1 MNRLHDKR
9 DAQPGP
15 VAALAVLEPGAEP
28 LPGYQLVEPIGKGG
42 FGEVWKCEVSGGLFK
57 AIKFVR
63 DAATGGFRNAAAQE
77 LEALQWIKGIRH
89 PFLLSIER
97 IELLPRDADGN
108 HVLVLVMELAD
119 QNLFDL
125 YESSLAHGQTASG
138 GGQPGIA
145 RPLLL
150 SLLREVAEVLDL
162 MNVQYDLQHLD
173 IKPHNVFLVGAHAK
187 VGDFGLVAGLGGSA
201 TSQGGLTPLYAA
213 PERLRGT
220 WSRTTDQYSLAIVY
234 QQMLTGQT
242 PYRASSPSQ
251 LARLHQAGTPD
262 LTGLTPDDQ
271 AVLTR
276 ALARDPAARFPTCGD
291 FVEALVR
298 GERLPGPSAWLSP
311 AAASGSGLFPRIP
324 GRSGVVAAVVPS
336 AGAVTRYVAADPA
349 RSTPVEFLPGYQ
361 LVACREQTALYDLW
375 TVRDPAGR
383 ERLAHW
389 LLQPIDPPARLI
401 ADLERLCHPGLAR
414 TEVVVSPTRRLVLLG
429 DPAGETLRDR
439 LEASLADGL
448 PGVPR
453 DALLRWLEPVAE
465 ALDWLHTEVK
475 TTHLALTPSS
485 VALRGREAVLREAG
499 LIPWIWLPQRK
510 SAAALAGRYAA
521 PETAVPGGGEPASD
535 QYSLAIVYVEAVTG
549 VHPRRGRGPA
559 ALKAA
564 PDLDLV
570 PARER
575 PVLAR
580 ALDDDP
586 AARYPSCRAFLD
598 ALVAAAQ
605 DSTPFD
611 LPPVVPV
618 AVLRGEAAPPEGP
631 GPDRAALLAPVVQKL
646 AGEVQVRQAGGVS
659 YRVLPSGVWECSY
672 PIQFVLSTL
681 PLKLEGFRHQW
692 NGRKMPS
699 PDPDTHVIHLI
710 VKLPRRSL
718 FQLACPEGGIEIVV
732 RLVTLDYAES
742 RTREAHIVLRPV
754 GGNIP
759 EARKLLEK
767 QGPRLIASLRTYI
780 HPAPEQRGEP
790 RWPFDHP
797 VVVWT
802 EAAGGWASRPARG
815 VDLSRGGVRLAVAE
829 AVEPE
834 VVYVEFPTWKE
845 LAGLALRARV
855 RRQFDRE
862 GSFEYGLSFE

>member
-1 MNRLHDKR
+1 VNRLHDKR
-9 DAQPGP
+9 DVPPGP
-15 VAALAVLEPGAEP
+15 VTALEPGAEP
-28 LPGYQLVEPIGKGG
+28 LPGYQLVEPLGKGG

-97 IELLPRDADGN
+97 IELLPCDAEGGR
-108 HVLVLVMELAD
+108 VLVLVMELAD
-119 QNLFDL
+119 QSLNDL
-125 YESSLAHGQTASG
+125 YESSVAQ
-138 GGQPGIA
+138 GQPGIA

-162 MNVQYDLQHLD
+162 MSVQYDLQHLD

-187 VGDFGLVAGLGGSA
+187 VGDFGLVAGLGGNTTA
-201 TSQGGLTPLYAA
+201 QGGLTPLYAA

-242 PYRASSPSQ
+242 PYRSPSPSQ
-251 LARLHQAGTPD
+251 LARMHQTGTPD
-262 LTGLTPDDQ
+262 LSALSPDDR
-271 AVLTR
+271 AVLIR

-311 AAASGSGLFPRIP
+311 AAASGSGLFPRVP

-361 LVACREQTALYDLW
+361 LVACQEQTALYDLW

-389 LLQPIDPPARLI
+389 LLQPIDPPPRLI

-439 LEASLADGL
+439 LEACQADGL

-453 DALLRWLEPVAE
+453 DALFRWLEPIAE
-465 ALDWLHTEVK
+465 ALDWLHAEAK
-475 TTHLALTPSS
+475 TTHLGLTPSS
-485 VALRGREAVLREAG
+485 VVLHGGEAVLREAG
-499 LIPWIWLPQRK
+499 LIPWIWLPLRK
-510 SAAALAGRYAA
+510 TAAALAGRYAA
-521 PETAVPGGGEPASD
+521 PETTIPGGGEPASD
-535 QYSLAIVYVEAVTG
+535 QYSLALVYVEAVTG
-549 VHPRRGRGPA
+549 VHPRRGRGLA
-559 ALKAA
+559 ALKAP
-564 PDLDLV
+564 PDLDLF

-586 AARYPSCRAFLD
+586 DARFPSCRAFLD
-598 ALVAAAQ
+598 ALAAATQ
-605 DSTPFD
+605 DSTPRD

-618 AVLRGEAAPPEGP
+618 AVLRGQATPPDGP
-631 GPDRAALLAPVVQKL
+631 PPPDRAALLTPVVQKL
-646 AGEVQVRQAGGVS
+646 AGEVEVRQAGGVS
-659 YRVLPSGVWECSY
+659 YRVLPGGDWECTY
-672 PIQFVLSTL
+672 PVQFVLSTL
-681 PLKLEGFRHQW
+681 PLKVEGFRHQW

-699 PDPDTHVIHLI
+699 PDPDTHVVQLI
-710 VKLPRRSL
+710 VKLPRTSL
-718 FQLACPEGGIEIVV
+718 FQFSNPEGGIEIVV
-732 RLVTLDYAES
+732 RLVASGYAEG

-754 GGNIP
+754 GGNLP

-767 QGPRLIASLRTYI
+767 QGPRLIASLRTYL

-790 RWPFDHP
+790 RWPFPHP
-797 VVVWT
+797 VAVWV
-802 EAAGGWASRPARG
+802 EAAGGWESRPGRG
-815 VDLSRGGVRLAVAE
+815 VDLSRGGVRLALDAALE
-829 AVEPE
+829 HD
-834 VVYVEFPTWKE
+834 VVYVEFPGWKG
-845 LAGLALRARV
+845 LDGLALRGRV
-855 RRQFDRE
+855 RRQFDGE